1 MEELL
6 WLAYSSGYLVF
17 AIIFL
22 LIAKKVFDILTP
34 YSINVQ
40 MTEKDNPAIG
50 IMLVG
55 FLLGVA
61 AVICGLFAGP
71 TVDEPTLGL
80 FLDEMIEVAI
90 YGAIGIVLLLIAGKI
105 NDTIIL
111 RMFSNRKE
119 IIEKQNKAVAIVV
132 ASTYIGSGLIIAGGV
147 KSSVDIF
154 SMLVAFA
161 VGQIALVVFAIIYQ
175 KSTSYNDQK
184 ELGERKNSAAGLAFG
199 GNILAYALI
208 LMKGLVID
216 TAATEPWTWHDRL
229 RNLGYYA
236 IAGLVLLVIARV
248 VNDVL
253 FFPKVKITKEI
264 VEDRNTNAGLMEA
277 AIAVS
282 MGSAMVFCL

>member
-6 WLAYSSGYLVF
+6 WLAYSSGYLVS

-147 KSSVDIF
+147 KSSVDIV